1 MSNAFLNG
9 QPATADDLRA
19 LALTNYGHFS
29 SMQVRG
35 RAVQGLDLH
44 LRRLQSATRELFDAD
59 LPAARILDNLRI
71 ALDAGDADCSLRF
84 TVFARSFDYRQ
95 PVGDFLPDLLVSL
108 SPPASADK
116 PAIRLKS
123 YPFVRPLAHIKHVG
137 TFPLFHY
144 RRLAIQA
151 GSDDALFVTPDG
163 AVSEG
168 SIWNIGFWDG
178 EAVVWPEAPALR
190 GVAEQLLEAGLRGLD
205 IPQRRRRVTLVEAKG
220 FKAAFAANASGIQP
234 VLGIDG
240 AVFGRDETLMARLK
254 AALAGQPWQP
264 IERSSP
270 CGSVSATAS

>member
-9 QPATADDLRA
+9 QPATADDLRT

-44 LRRLQSATRELFDAD
+44 LLRLQSATRELFDAD

-71 ALDAGDADCSLRF
+71 ALGGGDTDCSLRF

-116 PAIRLKS
+116 PAIQLKS
-123 YPFVRPLAHIKHVG
+123 YPFVRPLPHIKHVG

-151 GSDDALFVTPDG
+151 GSDDAVFVTPDG
-163 AVSEG
+163 SVSEG

-178 EAVVWPEAPALR
+178 EAVTWPEAPALR
-190 GVAEQLLEAGLRGLD
+190 GVAEQLLQAGLEGLG
-205 IPQRRRRVTLVEAKG
+205 IPQRRRRVSLGEAKE
-220 FKAAFAANASGIQP
+220 FKAAFACNASGIQS

-240 AVFGRDETLMARLK
+240 AVYGRDETLMAQLK

-264 IERSSP
+264 
-270 CGSVSATAS
+270 V